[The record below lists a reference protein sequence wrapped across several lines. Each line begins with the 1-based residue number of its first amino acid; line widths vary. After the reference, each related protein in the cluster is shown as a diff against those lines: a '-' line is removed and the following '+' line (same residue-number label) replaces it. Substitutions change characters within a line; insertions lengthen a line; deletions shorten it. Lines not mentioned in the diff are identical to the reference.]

1 MYSSC
6 CSFNLKYKR
15 EKGVII
21 YKHRQLDKH
30 FANHFEFEEH
40 TKAYPHPANFDDV
53 RLVINFIVG
62 DQYIVIYLAVYI

>member
-1 MYSSC
+1 M
-6 CSFNLKYKR
+6 
-15 EKGVII
+15 II

-30 FANHFEFEEH
+30 FANHFEFEGH
-40 TKAYPHPANFDDV
+40 TKAYPHPANFEDV